1 MTEPGYPVLDSSRRT
16 ASGTKDGLVA
26 FMNEGATRKAC
37 EWTGPLA
44 SGPYDHPRFAAWF
57 LLP

>member
-44 SGPYDHPRFAAWF
+44 SGPYDHPRFAA
-57 LLP
+57 